1 MFRKPRSWS
10 LVALA
15 SFALGQQINAA
26 PEDIAGAYGGIDMV
40 SLATGYT
47 RPLFDAPVSASIVS
61 RHDIEDSGA
70 RNLAEL
76 LQTVTSYY
84 VVSPDGGRTTFLAVR
99 GLESRVLI
107 LVDNVPLYQGLY
119 NGIFGIQDLPLD
131 NVQRVEITRGPG
143 SALYGADAV
152 AGVVN
157 IITRTSLPAGP
168 EEVGARIGNL
178 TTGGGYAIGGT
189 DLGGLRLSLYGGY
202 NQSAA
207 TNRVLQADAQSAFDA
222 AFHTHASLAP
232 GRINDEIKS
241 VDARVEL
248 SSEHWRIR
256 ATWHNEFDVGNGIGI
271 AQALD
276 PGGRGSNQVG
286 NVELI
291 FKNPTFAN
299 WDLSGYLVY
308 TDVQQTARLTLY
320 PPGAFLNHFPH
331 GVLQNIDENENR
343 MRGEGTAIYS
353 AHNNRLL
360 LSAGAFTE
368 NAHTT
373 LDVRN
378 YIVSHRIVIPT
389 GFFASGAG
397 VGAPLLVGNRED
409 TVAYGVVQDEWSFA
423 PDFSLIAGLRLDDY
437 NHFGAQWSPRAA
449 LVWTP
454 TQRATVKLLY
464 NEAFRP
470 PSVVETSSNG
480 TFAALGNAQLQP
492 SKTRMEELQFGY
504 RLSAVEVTASAF
516 RYKTDSLV
524 VTTAD
529 TAAPLGLAYVNGES
543 DQAFG
548 IDGEVRWHV
557 IKTLS
562 LSINGMAQRHTSASG
577 DFYIA
582 ESPPKKLVNVTADWA
597 FAPHWNLYASGSGV
611 FDQGRALSDTRP
623 RPGNYGLLNVVV
635 KTSALPQD
643 LVATLRATNALNK
656 YYVQSSNSAV
666 AVPFDIPQPG
676 REVTLQ
682 VTKSF

>member
-1 MFRKPRSWS
+1 
-10 LVALA
+10 LV
-15 SFALGQQINAA
+15 QQVNAD

-61 RHDIEDSGA
+61 RRDIEDSGA

-131 NVQRVEITRGPG
+131 NVERVEITRGPG

-157 IITRTSLPAGP
+157 IITRTSLPAVP
-168 EEVGARIGNL
+168 KEVGTRIGNL
-178 TTGGGYAIGGT
+178 TTIGGYGIDGA
-189 DLGGLRLSLYGGY
+189 DFGGLHLSFYGGY

-207 TNRVLQADAQSAFDA
+207 TNRILQADAQSAFDT
-222 AFHTHASLAP
+222 AFHTDASLAP
-232 GRINDEIKS
+232 GRIDDGIKS

-248 SSEHWRIR
+248 ASEHWRLR

-271 AQALD
+271 AEALD
-276 PGGRGSNQVG
+276 PGGRASNQVG

-291 FKNPTFAN
+291 FKNPISPK

-308 TDVQQTARLTLY
+308 TDVTQTARLTLY
-320 PPGAFLNHFPH
+320 PPGAFLNHFPK
-331 GVLQNIDENENR
+331 GVLQNIDEDENR
-343 MRGEGTAIYS
+343 VRGEGTAIYS
-353 AHNNRLL
+353 SHKNRVL
-360 LSAGAFTE
+360 LSAGVFTE
-368 NAHTT
+368 DAHTT

-378 YIVSHRIVIPT
+378 YIVTHAIVIPT
-389 GFFASGAG
+389 GFFAPGAG
-397 VGAPLLVGNRED
+397 VGAPLLVGNRGD
-409 TVAYGVVQDEWSFA
+409 TVVYGVVQDEWSFA

-454 TQRATVKLLY
+454 TQRTTVKLLY

-480 TFAALGNAQLQP
+480 TFAALGNSQLQP
-492 SKTRMEELQFGY
+492 SKTRMEELQLGY
-504 RLSAVEVTASAF
+504 RLLAVEVTASAF
-516 RYKTDSLV
+516 RYKTNSLI
-524 VTTAD
+524 VTTTD
-529 TAAPLGLAYVNGES
+529 IAAPLGLAYVNGES

-548 IDGEVRWHV
+548 IDGEVRWHL

-562 LSINGMAQRHTSASG
+562 LSVNGMAQRHTSASEN
-577 DFYIA
+577 FYIA

-597 FAPHWNLYASGSGV
+597 FAAHWNLYASGSGV
-611 FDQGRALSDTRP
+611 FGQGRAVSDTRP
-623 RPGNYGLLNVVV
+623 TPGNYGLLSMAI
-635 KTSALPQD
+635 KTSALPQG
-643 LVATLRATNALNK
+643 LVATFRATNALNK

-666 AVPFDIPQPG
+666 AVPSDIPQPG